1 MRILKADEGAL
12 SRLRARL
19 VSGETLAQIAGD
31 LGLGEHLR
39 LGPGEL
45 KTGGFRR
52 ASILADALE
61 ALLGA
66 IFLDSGFDAAAAAVA
81 RIMGPRMSDLPAA
94 GLLKDPK
101 TRLQE
106 ALQAHGLALPVYTLT
121 GVAGDPHVQSF
132 TVSCEIPILETRGRG
147 RGRQPP
153 PCGAIG
159 RREIVRTAA
168 ARNAEAGMSEPKF
181 HAGHVAIVGRPNV
194 GKSTLVNALV
204 GRKVS
209 IVTAKPQTTRHRIL
223 GVVNRPEAQLVLVDT
238 PGLHESTR
246 RVMNQYMNRVAIS
259 SSQDADVILFVIEA
273 MQFTDE
279 DEWVWERVRGLKQ
292 PLFLVINKVD
302 RVFPK
307 EQMLPFLEEMTQRI
321 PASGIIPISA
331 LQSDNLDRLVDLIGS
346 RLPVSPP
353 LFASDVVT
361 DRDEPFHAAE
371 IVREKLTLKLREE
384 LPYGINVQIE
394 RFADENNRI
403 MINAVIW
410 VERAGQK
417 AIVIGQGGERLKEIG
432 RLARIELND
441 LWQRS
446 VHLELWVKVKENWA
460 DSEMALRQFG
470 YDTL

>member
-1 MRILKADEGAL
+1 MSGVPF
-12 SRLRARL
+12 RA
-19 VSGETLAQIAGD
+19 GT
-31 LGLGEHLR
+31 
-39 LGPGEL
+39 
-45 KTGGFRR
+45 
-52 ASILADALE
+52 
-61 ALLGA
+61 
-66 IFLDSGFDAAAAAVA
+66 
-81 RIMGPRMSDLPAA
+81 
-94 GLLKDPK
+94 
-101 TRLQE
+101 
-106 ALQAHGLALPVYTLT
+106 
-121 GVAGDPHVQSF
+121 
-132 TVSCEIPILETRGRG
+132 
-147 RGRQPP
+147 
-153 PCGAIG
+153 
-159 RREIVRTAA
+159 
-168 ARNAEAGMSEPKF
+168 
-181 HAGHVAIVGRPNV
+181 VAIVGRPNV

-223 GVVNRPEAQLVLVDT
+223 GVVNRPEAQLVLIDT

-273 MQFTDE
+273 LRFSEE
-279 DEWVWERVRGLKQ
+279 DLWVWERVRGLKQ
-292 PLFLVINKVD
+292 PLFVVINKID
-302 RVFPK
+302 RVVPK
-307 EQMLPFLEEMTQRI
+307 DRLLPFIEDMEQRV
-321 PASGIIPISA
+321 PASGIVPVSA
-331 LQSDNLDRLVDLIGS
+331 MESDNLDRLVDLIGA
-346 RLPVSPP
+346 RLPAAPP
-353 LFASDVVT
+353 LFAPDVLT

-394 RFADENNRI
+394 RFVDEGARVL
-403 MINAVIW
+403 INAVIW

-470 YDTL
+470 YDYGVRDALLAKRTTP

>member
-1 MRILKADEGAL
+1 MSSTK
-12 SRLRARL
+12 
-19 VSGETLAQIAGD
+19 
-31 LGLGEHLR
+31 
-39 LGPGEL
+39 
-45 KTGGFRR
+45 FR
-52 ASILADALE
+52 
-61 ALLGA
+61 
-66 IFLDSGFDAAAAAVA
+66 
-81 RIMGPRMSDLPAA
+81 
-94 GLLKDPK
+94 
-101 TRLQE
+101 
-106 ALQAHGLALPVYTLT
+106 
-121 GVAGDPHVQSF
+121 
-132 TVSCEIPILETRGRG
+132 
-147 RGRQPP
+147 
-153 PCGAIG
+153 
-159 RREIVRTAA
+159 
-168 ARNAEAGMSEPKF
+168 
-181 HAGHVAIVGRPNV
+181 AGHVAIVGRPNV

-223 GVVNRPEAQLVLVDT
+223 GVVNRPDSQLVLVDT

-259 SSQDADVILFVIEA
+259 SSQDADILLFVIEA
-273 MQFTDE
+273 LRFTDE

-307 EQMLPFLEEMTQRI
+307 DLLLPFLDEMAQRV
-321 PASGIIPISA
+321 PTSGIVPISA
-331 LQSDNLDRLVDLIGS
+331 LQSDNLEVLVELVGS
-346 RLPVSPP
+346 RLPVAPP
-353 LFASDVVT
+353 LFAADVLT

-371 IVREKLTLKLREE
+371 VVREKLTLKLREE

-394 RFADENNRI
+394 RFADEDGRI

-470 YDTL
+470 YTSL

>member
-1 MRILKADEGAL
+1 MI
-12 SRLRARL
+12 S
-19 VSGETLAQIAGD
+19 
-31 LGLGEHLR
+31 
-39 LGPGEL
+39 
-45 KTGGFRR
+45 
-52 ASILADALE
+52 
-61 ALLGA
+61 
-66 IFLDSGFDAAAAAVA
+66 
-81 RIMGPRMSDLPAA
+81 
-94 GLLKDPK
+94 
-101 TRLQE
+101 
-106 ALQAHGLALPVYTLT
+106 
-121 GVAGDPHVQSF
+121 
-132 TVSCEIPILETRGRG
+132 
-147 RGRQPP
+147 
-153 PCGAIG
+153 
-159 RREIVRTAA
+159 
-168 ARNAEAGMSEPKF
+168 PKF
-181 HAGHVAIVGRPNV
+181 RAGHVAIVGRPNV

-223 GVVNRPEAQLVLVDT
+223 GVVNRPDAQLVLIDT

-259 SSQDADVILFVIEA
+259 SSQDADVIMFVIEA
-273 MQFTDE
+273 LRFTDE

-307 EQMLPFLEEMTQRI
+307 ELLLPFLDEMAQRI
-321 PASGIIPISA
+321 PASGLVPVSA
-331 LQSDNLDRLVDLIGS
+331 MQMDNLQPLVELVGS
-346 RLPVSPP
+346 RLPVAPP
-353 LFASDVVT
+353 LFAADVLT

-371 IVREKLTLKLREE
+371 VVREKLTLKLREE

-394 RFADENNRI
+394 RFADEDGRI

-470 YDTL
+470 YESL